1 MARVFLDANVL
12 FSAAYKKT
20 KLRSLWKLPNVT
32 LLSSSYAVAEAE
44 TNLARERP
52 EAVTELEKLLKTVRV
67 VKATDS
73 QSLPASIK
81 LEDKDRPILMA
92 AISASAT
99 HLLTGDIK
107 HFGHLLGMRVEGVL
121 ILTPAQYFQL
131 VD

>member
-1 MARVFLDANVL
+1 MEGVFLDANVL

-20 KLRSLWKLPNVT
+20 KLRSLWTLPKVT

-52 EAVTELEKLLKTVRV
+52 EAVAELENLLKRVRV

-107 HFGHLLGMRVEGVL
+107 HFGHLLGMRVEGLL

-131 VD
+131 VG